1 MVADAAQSTSLESFI
16 NDPTPEKH
24 LVHAMHCIGKLA
36 QNMAG
41 GKSLDDLYSALQ
53 KCVVDIRNDKH
64 LQQWVDDFF
73 AYARRTLE
81 QVGENDPEELSDT
94 RQDLRRRW
102 KELTDT
108 DSEKSRQWIVDFNF
122 LRNEFREFQ
131 ERMEKD
137 EDLQAV
143 RKAHARLGR
152 DLEETLI
159 DASAVGV
166 QSAISGAS
174 WLWTDLFNVYLP
186 RLVSLLKSIPI
197 PRYVL

>member
-1 MVADAAQSTSLESFI
+1 MAADAAQATSLESFI
-16 NDPTPEKH
+16 DDPTPEKH
-24 LVHAMHCIGKLA
+24 LVSAVRCIGRLA

-41 GKSLDDLYSALQ
+41 GRSLDDLYSALR
-53 KCVVDIRNDKH
+53 KCVIDIRNDKS
-64 LQQWVDDFF
+64 LQQWVDDFI
-73 AYARRTLE
+73 AYAKRSLE

-152 DLEETLI
+152 DLEETVI